1 MKLVESKIR
10 KWGNSLG
17 MILPKKAVD
26 EMELKEN
33 QIIKID
39 IIKKKGIKVKKIIE
53 NEKNT
58 LSTPE
63 NCISEI
69 KLWCLANNEDFKKL
83 FGIVKM
89 GSVIEPINLINWLK
103 AAEIRHGNRKEMKD
117 FGLMDSIILAKQEE
131 IKGIILTGDLHFKNK
146 KNVEFL
152 L

>member
-1 MKLVESKIR
+1 VVVLHYLLDTYAWVEYLIGS
-10 KWGNSLG
+10 
-17 MILPKKAVD
+17 
-26 EMELKEN
+26 
-33 QIIKID
+33 
-39 IIKKKGIKVKKIIE
+39 KKGIKVKKIIE